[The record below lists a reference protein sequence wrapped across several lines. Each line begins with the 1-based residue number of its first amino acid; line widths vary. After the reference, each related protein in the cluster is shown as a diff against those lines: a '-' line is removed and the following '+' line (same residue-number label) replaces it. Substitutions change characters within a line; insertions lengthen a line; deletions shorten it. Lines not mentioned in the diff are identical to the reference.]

1 MNEIMDISQIKSG
14 SFDLKAEA
22 LSLSGLME
30 EAVAAILPDVQDKN
44 LELVVHSMAV
54 EHEHIL
60 GDRRRLLQVFLNI
73 LENAVRYTP
82 AGGRIEVEVT
92 EHESTEH
99 GCSSYDFVFRDNGI
113 GIGAEFI
120 PHIFEPF
127 SREEDSRISKIEGS
141 PKLRIRIH
149 TGGKRAVKIPNVFSP
164 EDTEEIFRA
173 IQKRR
178 PSVEIIRLEPPGGKS
193 GGTEPE
199 HKESKEHSEHD

>member
-1 MNEIMDISQIKSG
+1 MKSYTGRLREQIGKEAAGGMKTYTIRPEVRRRYRVSG
-14 SFDLKAEA
+14 MFFLLVAAAVLIVHPAHYALDYQNILVYVFVLMLAV
-22 LSLSGLME
+22 LSLLRPEICRLTLDTERLCFHDGLLGRVT
-30 EAVAAILPDVQDKN
+30 VA
-44 LELVVHSMAV
+44 
-54 EHEHIL
+54 L
-60 GDRRRLLQVFLNI
+60 G
-73 LENAVRYTP
+73 
-82 AGGRIEVEVT
+82 
-92 EHESTEH
+92 
-99 GCSSYDFVFRDNGI
+99 
-113 GIGAEFI
+113 
-120 PHIFEPF
+120 
-127 SREEDSRISKIEGS
+127 RISKIEWS